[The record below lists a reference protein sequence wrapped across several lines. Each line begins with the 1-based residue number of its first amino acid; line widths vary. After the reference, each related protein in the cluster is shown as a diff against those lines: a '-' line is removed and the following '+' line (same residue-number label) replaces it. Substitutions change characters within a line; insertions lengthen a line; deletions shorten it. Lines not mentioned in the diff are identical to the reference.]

1 MGLLQPAGRQR
12 WRRPIARALLL
23 VLVSSVA
30 FAALFAVVV
39 PGRAEARSYYV
50 SQVRIEAKVQ
60 PDGSM
65 DVVERRTFV
74 LDGSY
79 TFVIQDLVSSGSQ
92 GITDIVVSEGG
103 QPYAR
108 ATSGN
113 KVYTYK
119 TTAPNR
125 TEVTWRFAANNERR
139 TFEISYRVLGAALA
153 HQDVGELYWKFIGDE
168 WEVRQEDIL
177 VDLELPA
184 GATIGDIRAW
194 GHGPLAGEVKI
205 VSPTR
210 VTWTLGRLPAGQ
222 FLEGRVTFPTQL
234 VPGATRR
241 STAPGLPGILKE
253 EEALARR
260 ANIDRLKDLGS
271 VLFGVAALLGSLAGA
286 LILQARYGREYRP
299 QFEGDY
305 YRELPGDY
313 TPAELGS
320 LWRFG
325 PVGAPEIS
333 ATILDLAR
341 KGYLAIEVVT
351 EDRKVLGGL
360 LGSRQET
367 GYRIKLLKSEWGGL
381 AEHERAVLD
390 FLFRKVAPGS
400 DVMDFD
406 SIKSWAK
413 SKPTSMQE
421 FVKRFEGMVR
431 GTDAVDG
438 FFDHKTETIR
448 TWEISAGVLIL
459 LGGMAFFMTGL
470 MVGGIATA
478 IGGVILL
485 LGGAGLRRRSQE
497 GSTHLAMW
505 RGFRRFLMHF
515 SSLDRAEVPSLII
528 WEHYLV
534 FAVVLGVA
542 KEVLEQLKIVFP
554 QIAEARPGY
563 YPWAWM
569 HFAGAR
575 GAASPVAMVSGLTEA
590 LHSSVATAVN
600 YRPSSGSG
608 RGGGFSGGGFGGG
621 GGGGGGGGRAG

>member
-1 MGLLQPAGRQR
+1 LL
-12 WRRPIARALLL
+12 AL
-23 VLVSSVA
+23 A
-30 FAALFAVVV
+30 AVVV
-39 PGRAEARSYYV
+39 LSVVVLPGRAEAKSYYV
-50 SQVRIEAKVQ
+50 SQVRIEAEIQ

-65 DVVERRTFV
+65 NVVEQRTFAF
-74 LDGSY
+74 DGSF
-79 TFVIQDLVSSGSQ
+79 TFVVQDLVWSGSQ

-103 QPYAR
+103 QPYTR
-108 ATSGN
+108 AASGN
-113 KVYTYK
+113 KVYSYK
-119 TTAPNR
+119 TTGPSR
-125 TEVTWRFAANNERR
+125 IEVTWRFAANSERR
-139 TFEISYRVLGAALA
+139 TFEISYRVLGAVLA

-168 WEVRQEDIL
+168 WDVRQEDIL
-177 VDLELPA
+177 VQLELPEGAAA
-184 GATIGDIRAW
+184 GDVRAW

-210 VTWTLGRLPAGQ
+210 VTWTLGRLPAKK
-222 FLEGRVTFPTQL
+222 FLEGRVTFPTRL
-234 VPGATRR
+234 VPEATRR

-260 ANIDRLKDLGS
+260 ANLDRLKDLGS
-271 VLFGVAALLGSLAGA
+271 VLFGIVVLSGSLAGA
-286 LILQARYGREYRP
+286 LFLQARHGREYRP

-360 LGSRQET
+360 LGSRQDT
-367 GYRIKLLKSEWGGL
+367 GYRIKLLKGDWGGL
-381 AEHERAVLD
+381 AEHERAVLEL
-390 FLFRKVAPGS
+390 LFRMVAPGS
-400 DVMDFD
+400 DVMDFE
-406 SIKSWAK
+406 SIKGWAK
-413 SKPTSMQE
+413 GRPASMQE
-421 FVKRFEGMVR
+421 WIKKFEGMVR
-431 GTDAVDG
+431 GTDAVDS
-438 FFDHKTETIR
+438 FFDHRTETIR
-448 TWEISAGVLIL
+448 MYEISAGVLIL
-459 LGGMAFFMTGL
+459 LGGMALFVQGML
-470 MVGGIATA
+470 VGGIAAT
-478 IGGVILL
+478 IGGVVLV

-505 RGFRRFLMHF
+505 RGFRRFLLHF

-542 KEVLEQLKIVFP
+542 KEVLEQLRIVFP
-554 QIAEARPGY
+554 QISEARPGY

-575 GAASPVAMVSGLTEA
+575 GAASPVAMVSGLTDA

-600 YRPSSGSG
+600 YRPSSGGG